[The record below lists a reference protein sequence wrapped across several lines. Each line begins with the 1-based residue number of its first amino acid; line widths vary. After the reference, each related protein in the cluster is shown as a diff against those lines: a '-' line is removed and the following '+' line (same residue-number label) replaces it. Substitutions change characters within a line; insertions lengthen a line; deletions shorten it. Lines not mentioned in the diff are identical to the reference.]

1 MIQWQEIFGYGFS
14 QRALL
19 AAALIGFVNAYL
31 GGYVVLKRSSLF
43 AGGLTHTLFPGI
55 ALGALVAGLNP
66 YSALFGAVF
75 MALLAGLGAT
85 GIASVSRI
93 DRDTALAILYTAAF
107 GAGLIVLER
116 IGTYVNIENY
126 LFGNIL
132 GIGNTDL
139 WFVYV
144 AGGLTMTL
152 LLLLQRPLLLYVFSP
167 ETAASQGIPVQALG
181 HGLAALLVVNMVI
194 SLQAVGAVLTL
205 GLLIAPSAILY
216 LFSDSVRSILW
227 GAGVLG
233 AGVSVLCV
241 MFSILTDMQ
250 TGPLIAGAFGVFFLL
265 AFALSPVYGLAALFL
280 KRFQMRGGA

>member
-1 MIQWQEIFGYGFS
+1 MSIWQQLFDYGFS

-19 AAALIGFVNAYL
+19 AAGLIGFVNGYL
-31 GGYVVLKRSSLF
+31 GGYIVLKRSALF

-66 YSALFGAVF
+66 YSALFGAVV
-75 MALLAGLGAT
+75 MALLAGLGST

-107 GAGLIVLER
+107 GAGLIALER

-132 GIGNTDL
+132 GVGNTDL

-144 AGGLTMTL
+144 AGGVTMTL
-152 LLLLQRPLLLYVFSP
+152 LILLQRPLLLYVFSADA
-167 ETAASQGIPVQALG
+167 AASQGVPVQWLG

-194 SLQAVGAVLTL
+194 SLQAVGAILTL
-205 GLLIAPSAILY
+205 GLLIAQAAILY
-216 LFSDSVRSILW
+216 LFSNSVRVILW
-227 GAGVLG
+227 GGGVLG

-241 MFSILTDMQ
+241 VLSVATDVQ
-250 TGPLIAGAFGVFFLL
+250 TGPAIAGVFGLIFLL
-265 AFALSPVYGLAALFL
+265 AFLASPVYGLAALVL
-280 KRFQMRGGA
+280 KRYQMRS

>member
-1 MIQWQEIFGYGFS
+1 MSIWQQLFDYGFS

-19 AAALIGFVNAYL
+19 AAAMIGFVNGYL
-31 GGYVVLKRSSLF
+31 GGYIVLKRSALF

-66 YSALFGAVF
+66 YSALLGAVV
-75 MALLAGLGAT
+75 MALVAGLGAT
-85 GIASVSRI
+85 GIASVSRG

-132 GIGNTDL
+132 GVGNTDL

-144 AGGLTMTL
+144 AGGVTMTL
-152 LLLLQRPLLLYVFSP
+152 LILLQRPLLLYVFS
-167 ETAASQGIPVQALG
+167 TDAAASQGIPVHWLG

-194 SLQAVGAVLTL
+194 SLQAVGAILTL
-205 GLLIAPSAILY
+205 GLLIAPAAILY
-216 LFSDSVRSILW
+216 LFSNSVRAILW
-227 GAGVLG
+227 GGGALG

-241 MFSILTDMQ
+241 VLSVATDVQ
-250 TGPLIAGAFGVFFLL
+250 TGPAIASVFGVLFLL
-265 AFALSPVYGLAALFL
+265 AFLASPVYGLAAVVL
-280 KRFQMRGGA
+280 KKYQMRSL

>member
-1 MIQWQEIFGYGFS
+1 MSIWQQLFDYGFS

-19 AAALIGFVNAYL
+19 AAAMIGFVNGYL
-31 GGYVVLKRSSLF
+31 GGYIVLKRSALF

-66 YSALFGAVF
+66 YSALLGAVV

-85 GIASVSRI
+85 GIASVSRV

-132 GIGNTDL
+132 GVGNTDL

-144 AGGLTMTL
+144 AGGVTMTL
-152 LLLLQRPLLLYVFSP
+152 LILLQRPLLLYVFSADA
-167 ETAASQGIPVQALG
+167 AASQGIPVQLLG

-194 SLQAVGAVLTL
+194 SLQAVGAILTL
-205 GLLIAPSAILY
+205 GLLIAPATILY
-216 LFSDSVRSILW
+216 LFSNSVRVILW
-227 GAGVLG
+227 GGGALG

-241 MFSILTDMQ
+241 VLSVVTDVQ
-250 TGPLIAGAFGVFFLL
+250 TGPAIAGVFGVLFLL
-265 AFALSPVYGLAALFL
+265 AFVASPVYGLAAVVL
-280 KRFQMRGGA
+280 KRYQMRSL

>member
-1 MIQWQEIFGYGFS
+1 MSLWQQIFGYGFS

-31 GGYVVLKRSSLF
+31 GGYVVLRRSSLF

-93 DRDTALAILYTAAF
+93 DRDTALAVLYTAAF

-132 GIGNTDL
+132 GVGNTDL
-139 WFVYV
+139 WFVYI

-152 LLLLQRPLLLYVFSP
+152 LILLQRPLLLYMFS
-167 ETAASQGIPVQALG
+167 TDSAASQGLPVQALG

-194 SLQAVGAVLTL
+194 SLQAVGAILTL
-205 GLLIAPSAILY
+205 GLLIAPSAIIY
-216 LFSDSVRSILW
+216 LFSNSVRGILW
-227 GAGVLG
+227 GAGALG
-233 AGVSVLCV
+233 AGVSMLCV
-241 MFSILTDMQ
+241 LLSILTDVQ
-250 TGPLIAGAFGVFFLL
+250 TGPAIAGIFGALFLL
-265 AFALSPVYGLAALFL
+265 AFALSPVYGLAALLL
-280 KRFQMRGGA
+280 KRYQMKGGA

>member
-1 MIQWQEIFGYGFS
+1 MSIWQQLFDYGFS

-19 AAALIGFVNAYL
+19 AAGMIGFVNGYL
-31 GGYVVLKRSSLF
+31 GGYIVLKRSALF

-66 YSALFGAVF
+66 YSALLGAVF
-75 MALLAGLGAT
+75 MALAAGLGAT
-85 GIASVSRI
+85 GIASVSRV

-132 GIGNTDL
+132 GVGNTDL

-144 AGGLTMTL
+144 AGGVTMTL
-152 LLLLQRPLLLYVFSP
+152 LILLQRPLLLYVFS
-167 ETAASQGIPVQALG
+167 TDAAASQGIPVQLLG

-194 SLQAVGAVLTL
+194 SLQAVGAILTL
-205 GLLIAPSAILY
+205 GLLIAPAAILY
-216 LFSDSVRSILW
+216 LFSNAVRTILW
-227 GAGVLG
+227 GGGAFG
-233 AGVSVLCV
+233 AGVSILCV
-241 MFSILTDMQ
+241 VLSVATDVQ
-250 TGPLIAGAFGVFFLL
+250 TGPAIASVFGVLFLL
-265 AFALSPVYGLAALFL
+265 AFLASPVYGLAAVVL
-280 KRFQMRGGA
+280 KKYQMRS

>member
-1 MIQWQEIFGYGFS
+1 MSIWQQLFDYGFS

-19 AAALIGFVNAYL
+19 AAGLIGFVNGYL
-31 GGYVVLKRSSLF
+31 GGYIVLKRSALF

-66 YSALFGAVF
+66 YSALFGAVV
-75 MALLAGLGAT
+75 MALLAGLGST

-107 GAGLIVLER
+107 GAGLIALER

-132 GIGNTDL
+132 GVGNTDL

-144 AGGLTMTL
+144 AGGVTMTL
-152 LLLLQRPLLLYVFSP
+152 LILLQRPLLLYVFSADA
-167 ETAASQGIPVQALG
+167 AASQGVPVQWLG

-194 SLQAVGAVLTL
+194 SLQAVGAILTL
-205 GLLIAPSAILY
+205 GLLIAPAAILY
-216 LFSDSVRSILW
+216 LFSNSVRVILW
-227 GAGVLG
+227 GGGVLG

-241 MFSILTDMQ
+241 VLSVATDVQ
-250 TGPLIAGAFGVFFLL
+250 TGPAIAGVFGLIFLL
-265 AFALSPVYGLAALFL
+265 AFLASPVYGLAALVL
-280 KRFQMRGGA
+280 KRYQMRS

>member
-1 MIQWQEIFGYGFS
+1 MSIWQQLFDYGFS

-19 AAALIGFVNAYL
+19 AAGLIGFVNGYL

-66 YSALFGAVF
+66 YSALFGAVL
-75 MALLAGLGAT
+75 MALAAGLGAT
-85 GIASVSRI
+85 GIAAVSRI

-132 GIGNTDL
+132 GVGNTDL

-144 AGGLTMTL
+144 AGGVTMTL
-152 LLLLQRPLLLYVFSP
+152 LILLQRALLLYVFS
-167 ETAASQGIPVQALG
+167 TDAAASQGIPVHMLG

-194 SLQAVGAVLTL
+194 SLQAVGAILTL
-205 GLLIAPSAILY
+205 GLLIAPAAILY
-216 LFSDSVRSILW
+216 LFCNSVRGILW
-227 GAGVLG
+227 GGGALG
-233 AGVSVLCV
+233 SGVSMLCV
-241 MFSILTDMQ
+241 VLSVATDVQ
-250 TGPLIAGAFGVFFLL
+250 TGPAIAGVFGLLFLL
-265 AFALSPVYGLAALFL
+265 AFLASPAYGLAAVVL
-280 KRFQMRGGA
+280 KRYQMRN

>member
-1 MIQWQEIFGYGFS
+1 MSIWQQLFDYGFS

-19 AAALIGFVNAYL
+19 AAGMIGFVNGYL
-31 GGYVVLKRSSLF
+31 GGYIVLKRSALF

-66 YSALFGAVF
+66 YSALLGAVF
-75 MALLAGLGAT
+75 MALAAGLGAT
-85 GIASVSRI
+85 GIASVSRV

-132 GIGNTDL
+132 GVGNTDL

-144 AGGLTMTL
+144 AGGVTMTL
-152 LLLLQRPLLLYVFSP
+152 LILLQRPLLLYVFSADA
-167 ETAASQGIPVQALG
+167 AASQGIPVQLLG

-194 SLQAVGAVLTL
+194 SLQAVGAILTL
-205 GLLIAPSAILY
+205 GLLIAPAAILY
-216 LFSDSVRSILW
+216 LFSNAVRTILW
-227 GAGVLG
+227 GGGAFG
-233 AGVSVLCV
+233 AGVSILCV
-241 MFSILTDMQ
+241 VLSVATDVQ
-250 TGPLIAGAFGVFFLL
+250 TGPAIASVFGVLFLL
-265 AFALSPVYGLAALFL
+265 AFLASPVYGLAAVVL
-280 KRFQMRGGA
+280 KKYQMRS

>member
-1 MIQWQEIFGYGFS
+1 MSIWQQLFDYGFS

-19 AAALIGFVNAYL
+19 AAGMIGFVNGYL
-31 GGYVVLKRSSLF
+31 GGYIVLKRSALF

-66 YSALFGAVF
+66 YSALLGAVF
-75 MALLAGLGAT
+75 MALVAGLGST
-85 GIASVSRI
+85 GIASVSRV

-132 GIGNTDL
+132 GVGNTDL

-144 AGGLTMTL
+144 AGGVTMTL
-152 LLLLQRPLLLYVFSP
+152 LVLLQRPLLLYVFSADA
-167 ETAASQGIPVQALG
+167 AASQGIPVQLLG

-194 SLQAVGAVLTL
+194 SLQAVGAILTL
-205 GLLIAPSAILY
+205 GLLIAPAAILY
-216 LFSDSVRSILW
+216 LFSNSVRGILW
-227 GAGVLG
+227 GGGALG
-233 AGVSVLCV
+233 AGVSILCV
-241 MFSILTDMQ
+241 VLSVATDVQ
-250 TGPLIAGAFGVFFLL
+250 TGPAIASVFGVLFLL
-265 AFALSPVYGLAALFL
+265 AFVASPVYGLAAVVL
-280 KRFQMRGGA
+280 KKYQMRSM